1 PVSKSVFASPVRN
14 PQENHAMTRAKDS
27 QRILDLREQLR
38 YHDRKYYVEAAPE
51 ISDLAYDKL
60 MSELQALEAKYPDL
74 VTPDSPTQRVG
85 DAPVSEL
92 VQVAHRVPMLSID
105 NTYSITDLRSF
116 LEKTEAELAG
126 EKVEWVVELKIDG
139 VACSVLYEQGLLK
152 RAVTRG

>member
-1 PVSKSVFASPVRN
+1 
-14 PQENHAMTRAKDS
+14 MTRAKDS

-60 MSELQALEAKYPDL
+60 MSELQALEAKHPDL

-105 NTYSITDLRSF
+105 NSYSIADLRSF
-116 LEKTEAELAG
+116 LE
-126 EKVEWVVELKIDG
+126 
-139 VACSVLYEQGLLK
+139 
-152 RAVTRG
+152 

>member
-1 PVSKSVFASPVRN
+1 
-14 PQENHAMTRAKDS
+14 
-27 QRILDLREQLR
+27 
-38 YHDRKYYVEAAPE
+38 
-51 ISDLAYDKL
+51 
-60 MSELQALEAKYPDL
+60 
-74 VTPDSPTQRVG
+74 VG

-152 RAVTRG
+152 RAVTRGNGQIGDDITHNIRTVAGVPLRLLGTEWPAELEIRGEVYMTNEDLRKLNEEQQARGEATYANP